1 LFPTQDPFGDET
13 MSRQVAEMLGAR
25 HESLDGVGH
34 WWPLQAPEVATTV
47 LREFLESVN

>member
-1 LFPTQDPFGDET
+1 

-34 WWPLQAPEVATTV
+34 WWTLQAPEVATPV
-47 LREFLESVN
+47 LKEFLESVN